1 MNINDNIKKSS
12 RKGKKYMVEIDGKI
26 IHFGS
31 SQHQQYKDR
40 TKLALYKDK
49 DHNDPKRRQNY
60 FKRHSGVNTRREAIE
75 KELILSNGKITP
87 KILSHIY
94 LW

>member
-1 MNINDNIKKSS
+1 MDLNDKIKKSS
-12 RKGKKYMVEIDGKI
+12 RKNKKYMVEIDDKI
-26 IHFGS
+26 IHFGDNRFE
-31 SQHQQYKDR
+31 QYKDR

-49 DHNDPKRRQNY
+49 DHNDPKKRQKY
-60 FKRHSGVNTRREAIE
+60 FKRHSGVNTKREAID
-75 KELILSNGKITP
+75 KELALSNGKLNA

>member
-31 SQHQQYKDR
+31 SLYPQYKDR

-60 FKRHSGVNTRREAIE
+60 FKRHSGVNTKREAID
-75 KELILSNGKITP
+75 KELALSNGKLNA
-87 KILSHIY
+87 KILSHLY

>member
-1 MNINDNIKKSS
+1 MDLNDKIKKST
-12 RKGKKYMVEIDGKI
+12 RKNKKYMVEIEGKK
-26 IHFGS
+26 IHFGDNRYE
-31 SQHQQYKDR
+31 QYKDR
-40 TKLALYKDK
+40 TKLGLYSNLN
-49 DHNDPKRRQNY
+49 HNDPKRRQNY

-75 KELILSNGKITP
+75 KELKLSNGKLNA

>member
-1 MNINDNIKKSS
+1 MDLNDKIKKST
-12 RKGKKYMVEIDGKI
+12 RKNKKYMVEIDGKI

-60 FKRHSGVNTRREAIE
+60 FKRHSGVSTRREAIE
-75 KELILSNGKITP
+75 KELALSNGNLNA
-87 KILSHIY
+87 KILSHVY